1 MECVNNKVLEGKQN
15 ILSSLEGLGFDKVR
29 QGLVST
35 ILEKTLLDIG
45 SGAYYVVIDEL
56 KKRYRCHI
64 TDCYIHPEYLNNIL
78 QDLYGDA
85 SMQIVRIINK
95 KLEEFSYQKPIAK
108 FMESLSQ

>member
-1 MECVNNKVLEGKQN
+1 MLEGKQH
-15 ILSSLEGLGFDKVR
+15 ILASLEGLGYDKVR

-45 SGAYYVVIDEL
+45 SGAYCTVKDEL
-56 KKRYRCHI
+56 KKRYQCHL
-64 TDCYIHPEYLNNIL
+64 TDCYVHPEYLISIL

-95 KLEEFSYQKPIAK
+95 KLEEFSYEKPIAK

>member
-1 MECVNNKVLEGKQN
+1 VLEGTSH
-15 ILSSLEGLGFDKVR
+15 ILTSLEGLGYDKVR
-29 QGLVST
+29 QGLVSL
-35 ILEKTLLDIG
+35 IVEKTLQDIG
-45 SGAYYVVIDEL
+45 SGACCTVKDEL
-56 KKRYRCHI
+56 KKRYQCHI
-64 TDCYIHPEYLNNIL
+64 TDCYVHPEYLTSIL

>member
-1 MECVNNKVLEGKQN
+1 MLEGTSH
-15 ILSSLEGLGFDKVR
+15 ILASLEGLGYDKVR
-29 QGLVST
+29 QGLVSL
-35 ILEKTLLDIG
+35 IVEKTLQDIG
-45 SGAYYVVIDEL
+45 SGVCCTVKDEL
-56 KKRYRCHI
+56 KKRYQCHI
-64 TDCYIHPEYLNNIL
+64 TDCYVHPEYLTSIL

>member
-1 MECVNNKVLEGKQN
+1 MLEGTQN
-15 ILSSLEGLGFDKVR
+15 ILASLEGLGYDKVR

-35 ILEKTLLDIG
+35 IVEKILLDIG
-45 SGAYYVVIDEL
+45 SGAYCTVKDEL
-56 KKRYRCHI
+56 KKRYQCHI
-64 TDCYIHPEYLNNIL
+64 TDCYVHPEYLNSIL

-108 FMESLSQ
+108 FMELLSQ

>member
-1 MECVNNKVLEGKQN
+1 VLEGTSH
-15 ILSSLEGLGFDKVR
+15 ILASLEGLGYDKVR
-29 QGLVST
+29 QGLVSL
-35 ILEKTLLDIG
+35 IVEKTLQDIG
-45 SGAYYVVIDEL
+45 SGACCTVKDEL
-56 KKRYRCHI
+56 KKRYQCHI
-64 TDCYIHPEYLNNIL
+64 TDCYVHPEYLTSIL